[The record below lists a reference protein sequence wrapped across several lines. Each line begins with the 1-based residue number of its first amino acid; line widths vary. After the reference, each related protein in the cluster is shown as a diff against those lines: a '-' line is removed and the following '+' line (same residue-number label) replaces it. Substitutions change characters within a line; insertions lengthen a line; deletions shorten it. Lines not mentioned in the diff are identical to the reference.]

1 MQIFSVFFSC
11 LTWSTIMMGE
21 NSIKR
26 CLSLFNFQTAI
37 LITCSKARFSNATLE
52 IQVTATKKFTKHGM
66 QTVTVICLHQM

>member
-26 CLSLFNFQTAI
+26 CLSLFNFQTA
-37 LITCSKARFSNATLE
+37 TLE